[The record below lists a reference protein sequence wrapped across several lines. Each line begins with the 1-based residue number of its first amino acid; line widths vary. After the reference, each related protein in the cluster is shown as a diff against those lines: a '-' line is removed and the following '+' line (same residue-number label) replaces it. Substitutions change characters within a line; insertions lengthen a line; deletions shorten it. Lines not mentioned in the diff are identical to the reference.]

1 MCAVQHSF
9 DPGSPFGL
17 KSQSLPTSRQLLFVP
32 IGVAGGWPQIIVF
45 AAVLK
50 VLSAQAILTIACVL
64 VAGLGW
70 GAAAALAATAGGG
83 VVLVS
88 SLAYGAAFFWRSPRD
103 AGNPGRALRTV
114 LFAEAIKW
122 MIAIGGLFWLLQAAP
137 FAGNAGPMVA
147 GFVVALTGSWFALLG
162 KT

>member
-1 MCAVQHSF
+1 
-9 DPGSPFGL
+9 
-17 KSQSLPTSRQLLFVP
+17 
-32 IGVAGGWPQIIVF
+32 VF

-50 VLSAQAILTIACVL
+50 VLSAQAILTILCVL
-64 VAGLGW
+64 VAGAKW
-70 GAAAALAATAGGG
+70 GEAAAVAAAVGGG

-103 AGNPGRALRTV
+103 TGNPGRALRTV

-122 MIAIGGLFWLLQAAP
+122 MIAIGGLFWSLQAAA

-147 GFVVALTGSWFALLG
+147 GFVVALTGSWFALLT